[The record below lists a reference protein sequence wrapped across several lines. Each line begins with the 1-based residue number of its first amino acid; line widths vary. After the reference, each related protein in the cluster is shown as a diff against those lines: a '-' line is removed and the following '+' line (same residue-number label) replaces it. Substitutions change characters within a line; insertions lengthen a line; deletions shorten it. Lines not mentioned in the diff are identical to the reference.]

1 MRTLT
6 ACDVSDGC
14 TANFQTVPQ
23 PEGHYDVLYFKVTQ
37 SLKLILSY
45 ALLQV
50 QVCTLALEGSHGQLN
65 YNKQGEDTQSWPFY
79 TWSVVLLAC
88 TPVAENNTAAAT
100 MASRNRSS
108 CVIKNNTNA

>member
-1 MRTLT
+1 MHSKLPNSPTARGTLQRTL
-6 ACDVSDGC
+6 
-14 TANFQTVPQ
+14 FQMWP
-23 PEGHYDVLYFKVTQ
+23 KVTQ

-45 ALLQV
+45 AFLQV
-50 QVCTLALEGSHGQLN
+50 QVRTLALDGLHGQLN

-100 MASRNRSS
+100 MTSMNGSS
-108 CVIKNNTNA
+108 CVIKNNSNA